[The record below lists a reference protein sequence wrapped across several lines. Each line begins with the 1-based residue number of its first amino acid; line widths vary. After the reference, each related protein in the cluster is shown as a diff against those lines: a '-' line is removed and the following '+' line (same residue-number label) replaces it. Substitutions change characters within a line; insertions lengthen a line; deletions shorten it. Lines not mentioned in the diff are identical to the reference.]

1 MPFFYGG
8 FLSRDRCALGAWG
21 MAPAT
26 RGRGPWKPDMLC
38 DGRNSS
44 LGVSAWPQAMVQQFP
59 LGIPKG
65 AARWPPEASPSTPG
79 VVVSSRIAVGPLLAG
94 QGFRFFRAAPYRQT
108 SPPLACVSPAS
119 KGGARCWGGR
129 PDGGGM
135 IHGMRAIIIL
145 TPGMIGHR
153 NFFPVWAVNSG
164 GRVSAF

>member
-1 MPFFYGG
+1 MEDFYPETVAHLRHGG
-8 FLSRDRCALGAWG
+8 WLRRPEGAARGNPICFAMVAIPASGIGLAQAL
-21 MAPAT
+21 
-26 RGRGPWKPDMLC
+26 
-38 DGRNSS
+38 
-44 LGVSAWPQAMVQQFP
+44 VQQFP